1 MDISTD
7 NDSLYCY
14 PKKQNVV
21 TKLSFATEE
30 LYKIKMDEKRRVR
43 LKKG

>member
-7 NDSLYCY
+7 NDRMYCS
-14 PKKQNVV
+14 PQKQNVV

>member
-7 NDSLYCY
+7 NYSLYCY

-30 LYKIKMDEKRRVR
+30 LYKIKMEEKRRARV
-43 LKKG
+43 KKG